1 MATKGFEW
9 TDIFD
14 FFGLDDAAD
23 AIKLVGELVGITGT
37 VSSYGDLKD
46 AAALAQE
53 IGGKNADNLIATT
66 EKNRALSKYAA
77 GYTAANILYT
87 GDANA
92 RSVEDAAR
100 RNYKLMGVQTAYTNQ
115 QMELAERQLAGEI
128 RARAAATGV
137 SVNEGTPLHT
147 LNQEVAEA
155 RFDRSIT
162 VGTQKLSAMGYLLD
176 KQQEADLIRL
186 DAKQRAD
193 MTVFNEAI
201 NSQIAWNEALAQAAS
216 MRMGAEMNSKSLRI
230 QANSALYN
238 GLGDAMRWAAS

>member
-1 MATKGFEW
+1 MATRGFEW
-9 TDIFD
+9 KDIFD

-23 AIKLVGELVGITGT
+23 AIKFVGELVDLTGT

-238 GLGDAMRWAAS
+238 GLGDAMSWAAR

>member
-1 MATKGFEW
+1 MATKGFEL
-9 TDIFD
+9 TDILD

-23 AIKLVGELVGITGT
+23 AIELIGETLGIIDG
-37 VSSYGDLKD
+37 VSSSSDLRD
-46 AAALAQE
+46 AAALAVE
-53 IGGKNADNLIATT
+53 IGSKNADNLIATT

-92 RSVEDAAR
+92 RSVEDASR
-100 RNYKLMGVQTAYTNQ
+100 RNYKLMGVQTAYTNW

-128 RARAAATGV
+128 RAQAAATGV

-238 GLGDAMRWAAS
+238 GLGEAMRWAAS